1 MSGSATDRAPLT
13 VGTMTV
19 GYTDRYVYLGGHF
32 TDDGQI
38 NSAIKLHAAD
48 GVKHSHKYALFV
60 SSNPSMPY
68 RLKKTGSGLCT
79 NISHVFQL

>member
-48 GVKHSHKYALFV
+48 GVKHSHKYALHVFV

-68 RLKKTGSGLCT
+68 RLKRFWTL
-79 NISHVFQL
+79 H